1 MGSGA
6 SQYKTKEEALAAGI
20 SEEQIAEYLKNNPAP
35 AAAASADATKA
46 DKKAAKKQAKED
58 KKAAKKQAKEDKKA
72 AKKQAKADKKAAK
85 REKKAAKKA
94 AKKVSFS
101 NNKKM
106 KSHNHERA
114 RTPGLVQNRSCTAAN
129 ENARL
134 PISPPCPCWKSPA
147 QNRSQ
152 IATNLHCKH
161 K

>member
-20 SEEQIAEYLKNNPAP
+20 SEEQIAGYLMNNPAP

-46 DKKAAKKQAKED
+46 D

-94 AKKVSFS
+94 AKKVSLS
-101 NNKKM
+101 NNKKN
-106 KSHNHERA
+106 KITYNHERA
-114 RTPGLVQNRSCTAAN
+114 
-129 ENARL
+129 L
-134 PISPPCPCWKSPA
+134 PT
-147 QNRSQ
+147 RG
-152 IATNLHCKH
+152 
-161 K
+161 